1 MRKDIRLLV
10 GFTAMLAL
18 LTFLLSGCSGKEK
31 KEGLQATTTDVTTI
45 DLNSSTILQTVR
57 PTSTALQ
64 TVVPTLLISTT
75 TAPVTNL
82 SSTQRN
88 SINMLNWLAF
98 LTQEINAENNNR
110 LFIED
115 VYSLIVNETYPNA
128 VDVHTQDR
136 LKGIRQAL
144 VRYRMVDVKRERIE
158 FLFEQNKAQTIK
170 AAIPNPLTLMNVVQ
184 SESLTK
190 LAVSVVY
197 MAINS
202 ISSYQ
207 SATTQAELQYLQDGW
222 ELDDEASEVFYNL
235 RSDAFDY
242 MIDIVREYDLPGYLA
257 LNEKAIEE
265 FVSWKGKDDVN
276 RRILFLEN
284 NVETYQAFGSYWLLL
299 AESYYSI
306 GNYAQCLDAI
316 HSYET
321 LSTRIFRKDYEYAK
335 ILPLA
340 VIASEHVLTE
350 NEFVAIAE
358 QYARKILDNIDTE
371 DWDLRYFATQI
382 YVNLYAKTQNT
393 TYLWDAYSVVLSNVN
408 YLVDEQLTMNTTYTA
423 KVQEEAIPAGTTKD
437 KETQIKKYNQLVK
450 EKRKTELPPV
460 SEPLMLNC
468 DLLFSI
474 ATQLNIQGN
483 EKKRID
489 NILHEN
495 GDKLFLVDDL
505 DNKYRYTGKNV
516 IDASTWNSVSFNGKE
531 LTIPA
536 SCLTENASISVKV
549 IAPEGQETVFEDWKI
564 SVVNRQTEDDITT
577 YAGVFK
583 SATAEKYSYKVGTTV
598 NVSVVPHKEYETAPI
613 CFNFEAIDNKPNW
626 YNHIAIWSSD
636 IAFKRV
642 N

>member
-18 LTFLLSGCSGKEK
+18 LTFLLSGCSGKGK
-31 KEGLQATTTDVTTI
+31 KEGLQATTTDVTTV

-128 VDVHTQDR
+128 VDAHTQDR

-158 FLFEQNKAQTIK
+158 FLFEQNKAQAIK

-358 QYARKILDNIDTE
+358 QYAKKILDNIDTE

-474 ATQLNIQGN
+474 ATQLNR
-483 EKKRID
+483 RI
-489 NILHEN
+489 
-495 GDKLFLVDDL
+495 
-505 DNKYRYTGKNV
+505 
-516 IDASTWNSVSFNGKE
+516 
-531 LTIPA
+531 
-536 SCLTENASISVKV
+536 VK
-549 IAPEGQETVFEDWKI
+549 
-564 SVVNRQTEDDITT
+564 
-577 YAGVFK
+577 
-583 SATAEKYSYKVGTTV
+583 
-598 NVSVVPHKEYETAPI
+598 
-613 CFNFEAIDNKPNW
+613 
-626 YNHIAIWSSD
+626 
-636 IAFKRV
+636 
-642 N
+642 

>member
-1 MRKDIRLLV
+1 MAR
-10 GFTAMLAL
+10 G
-18 LTFLLSGCSGKEK
+18 K
-31 KEGLQATTTDVTTI
+31 KEGLQATTTDVTTV

-128 VDVHTQDR
+128 VDAHTQDR

-158 FLFEQNKAQTIK
+158 FLFEQNKAQAIK
-170 AAIPNPLTLMNVVQ
+170 AAIPNLLTLMNVVQ

-358 QYARKILDNIDTE
+358 QYAKKILDNIDTE

>member
-31 KEGLQATTTDVTTI
+31 KEGLQAATTDVTTI

-128 VDVHTQDR
+128 VDAHTQDR

-158 FLFEQNKAQTIK
+158 FLFEQNKAQAIK

-306 GNYAQCLDAI
+306 GNYAQCLDAV

-358 QYARKILDNIDTE
+358 QYAKKILDNIDTE

>member
-31 KEGLQATTTDVTTI
+31 KEGLQAATTDVTTI

-128 VDVHTQDR
+128 VDAHTQDR

-158 FLFEQNKAQTIK
+158 FLFEQNKAQAIK

-306 GNYAQCLDAI
+306 GNYAQCLDAV

-358 QYARKILDNIDTE
+358 QYAKKILDNIDTE

-583 SATAEKYSYKVGTTV
+583 SATAEKYSNKEAKTD
-598 NVSVVPHKEYETAPI
+598 NFSVVPHK
-613 CFNFEAIDNKPNW
+613 
-626 YNHIAIWSSD
+626 
-636 IAFKRV
+636 
-642 N
+642 

>member
-31 KEGLQATTTDVTTI
+31 KEGLQAATTDVTTI

-128 VDVHTQDR
+128 VDAHTQDR

-158 FLFEQNKAQTIK
+158 FLFEQNKAQAIK

-306 GNYAQCLDAI
+306 GNYAQCLDAV

-358 QYARKILDNIDTE
+358 QYAKKILDNIDTE

-549 IAPEGQETVFEDWKI
+549 IAPEGQKTVFEDWKI